1 MKNHEQLSPEDED
14 GVRRHAARLLAEA
27 AAIGRF
33 PTPIEDLLTA
43 ANVRSIEENV
53 DQGYVARLYRQAV
66 DRGTNFLRAI
76 GKVLGLCHPDERV
89 IIIDDAAHAASKPF
103 IKLHETAHVY
113 MPHQRQA
120 FGMMMDCRHTLDPDV
135 KQLFEYEAN
144 AFASEV
150 LFQADAFTVEA
161 EDHAFGLKV
170 PMRLSKKYGGSVYA
184 SIRRYV
190 VRNSRCCA
198 VVVLDP
204 PEPADDFGFRAA
216 LHRIVPSDLFKAQFD
231 LSTWPQVFTPDDDI
245 GRLVPLGT
253 RRMSWPATFALTDR
267 NGNRHDCIA
276 EAFKTTWHVMVLI
289 LVTAPLTRR
298 GIILPTSVTGTAS
311 NI

>member
-1 MKNHEQLSPEDED
+1 MKNHEQLSPEDEA

-27 AAIGRF
+27 AAVGRF
-33 PTPIEDLLTA
+33 PTPIEDLLAA
-43 ANVRSIEENV
+43 ANVRSIEDEV

-66 DRGTNFLRAI
+66 ERGTNFLRAI
-76 GKVLGLCHPDERV
+76 GKVLGLCHPDERL
-89 IIIDDAAHAASKPF
+89 IIVDEGAHAASKPF

-150 LFQADAFTVEA
+150 LFQADGFTVEA
-161 EDHAFGLKV
+161 EDHTFGLKV
-170 PMRLSKKYGGSVYA
+170 PMRLSKKYGSSVYA

-198 VVVLDP
+198 VVVLEP
-204 PEPADDFGFRAA
+204 PEFADGFGFRAV
-216 LHRIVPSDLFKAQFD
+216 LHRIVASDLFTAQFD
-231 LSTWPQVFTPDDDI
+231 LSTWPQVYTPDDDI

-253 RRMSWPATFALTDR
+253 RRMSWPTTFALTDR
-267 NGNRHDCIA
+267 NGIRHECVA
-276 EAFKTTWHVMVLI
+276 EAFKTSWNIMVLI
-289 LVTAPLTRR
+289 LVTAPLTHSR
-298 GIILPTSVTGTAS
+298 IIFPAGLSDTA
-311 NI
+311 